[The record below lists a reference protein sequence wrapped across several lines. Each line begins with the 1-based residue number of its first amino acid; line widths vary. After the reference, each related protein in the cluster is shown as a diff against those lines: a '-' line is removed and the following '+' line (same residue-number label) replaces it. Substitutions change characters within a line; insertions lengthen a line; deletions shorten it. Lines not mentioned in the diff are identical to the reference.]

1 MFPKEFS
8 GVRSASG
15 LNLPLLVTSDVRG
28 RCTAAFHGIP
38 VYFLPPPDTGKTR
51 AGPADGQEQQG
62 QAPYPRG
69 ISRIPNAAT
78 PAAGT
83 RGALCS
89 PLSACA
95 PGTHAHTRARSCP
108 CPCPA
113 PSSSPPL
120 KAHHRCPPRH
130 PPRPHPHRAA
140 PENPDPSPH
149 LPSHRNRKPPGS
161 GFVAARREGVAV
173 TARHLDEKGG
183 GGGGGGCGRRTW
195 TPSRCSKLTSS
206 TPTPCKPSSCP
217 PPSTLPVL
225 IPAPPP
231 ISCRFCSSS
240 LVRARV
246 LLVSLFGLRDR
257 AGAWGFRRGAGSPT
271 PRPAA
276 GVAQCGG
283 RGG

>member
-1 MFPKEFS
+1 MFQKEFS

-28 RCTAAFHGIP
+28 RCTAAFHGIL
-38 VYFLPPPDTGKTR
+38 VLFTSTGHRKNESWAGRR
-51 AGPADGQEQQG
+51 AGAAGAGARPT
-62 QAPYPRG
+62 G

-95 PGTHAHTRARSCP
+95 PGTHAHTRAR
-108 CPCPA
+108 PCPA

-183 GGGGGGCGRRTW
+183 GGGGGGCGRRTG

-231 ISCRFCSSS
+231 IPCRFCSSS
-240 LVRARV
+240 LLRARV